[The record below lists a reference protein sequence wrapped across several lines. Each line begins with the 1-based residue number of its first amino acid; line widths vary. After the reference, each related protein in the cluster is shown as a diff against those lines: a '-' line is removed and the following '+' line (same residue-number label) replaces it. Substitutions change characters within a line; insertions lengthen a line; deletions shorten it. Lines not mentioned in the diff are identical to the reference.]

1 MDAETGTLPS
11 GHPYA
16 RLEHGT
22 RVVVVLPGLTYT
34 ADPPSQRDLD
44 QDLTGWPEVAAE
56 HDLDVW
62 RIGRRGDLPAGSTV
76 QDIADDYAAVIRSR
90 FSGPVGV
97 YGVGTGGAYAMWLA
111 IRHPDLVARLALGF
125 TGHKL
130 LPDTA
135 RAQRRF
141 AVLAGQGRWRSAYGA
156 AGPLYFPRHQ
166 RLASAAFWMLGPAL
180 AGHPKD
186 PVVLQLD
193 VAAEAG
199 HDAMSRL
206 EAIHCPTLVVSG
218 GRDGAYPP
226 GLVRDLLEGLPHA
239 EHIQYPKA
247 GHFGPGA
254 EAARDVATFL
264 AEDA

>member
-1 MDAETGTLPS
+1 VEAETGTLPS

-16 RLEHGT
+16 RLERGT
-22 RVVVVLPGLTYT
+22 RTVLVIPGLTYT
-34 ADPPSQRDLD
+34 ADPPSQRELD
-44 QDLTGWPEVAAE
+44 QDLVGWPEQAAE
-56 HDLDVW
+56 HGFEVW
-62 RIGRRGDLPAGSTV
+62 RIGRRGDLPVGSTV
-76 QDIADDYAAVIRSR
+76 QDIADDYAAVIRALST
-90 FSGPVGV
+90 GPVRV
-97 YGVGTGGAYAMWLA
+97 YGTGTGGAYAMWLA

-125 TGHKL
+125 TGHRL
-130 LPDTA
+130 HPDTA

-156 AGPLYFPRHQ
+156 AGPLYNPRHQ
-166 RLASAAFWMLGPAL
+166 RLGSAAFWMLGPTL
-180 AGHPKD
+180 VGRPRD

-193 VAAEAG
+193 VAAEDG

-226 GLVRDLLEGLPHA
+226 GVVRDLLEGLPHA
-239 EHIQYPKA
+239 EHIEYEKA

-254 EAARDVATFL
+254 VVAQDVATFL
-264 AEDA
+264 AQHG

>member
-1 MDAETGTLPS
+1 VAAETGTLPS
-11 GHPYA
+11 GHPFA
-16 RLEHGT
+16 RLEHGA
-22 RVVVVLPGLTYT
+22 RVVLIIPGLTFT

-44 QDLTGWPEVAAE
+44 QDLPGWPEAAAE
-56 HDLDVW
+56 HGLDVW

-76 QDIADDYAAVIRSR
+76 QDIADDYAAVLRST
-90 FSGPVGV
+90 FAGPIGV
-97 YGVGTGGAYAMWLA
+97 YGSGTGGAYAMWLA

-130 LPDTA
+130 HPDTA

-156 AGPLYFPRHQ
+156 VGPLYNPRHQ
-166 RLASAAFWMLGPAL
+166 RLGSAAFWMLGKTL
-180 AGHPKD
+180 VGHPED

-193 VAAEAG
+193 VAAEEG
-199 HDAMSRL
+199 HDAMPKL
-206 EAIHCPTLVVSG
+206 AVIQCPTLVVSG

-226 GLVRDLLEGLPHA
+226 GVVRDLLEGLPHA
-239 EHIQYPKA
+239 EHIQYAKA

-254 EAARDVATFL
+254 LVARDVATFL
-264 AEDA
+264 ARGD